1 MKNHYGKYW
10 LSVALAATFLTGC
23 TNSGDMPLPDGN
35 ELRISG
41 SYGEDG
47 DATRAKINE
56 FTWEPGDKIGV
67 FCTTTGGNNTNVPY
81 VLDESF
87 STDEGNFKFDSSS
100 AAEALK
106 ISFDNDKTYDIY
118 AYYPFQGTA
127 GSNPGITVDC
137 SDQMRPPNLLT
148 ASVTEHSGKNP
159 FVTLRF
165 RHALSKL
172 VVEFS
177 SDDYLFDRDI
187 KIYISGLYVTGTANA
202 DGSSPINV
210 VPTGNKIENKTY
222 SIPAIWGEKYR
233 SRTLTAYF
241 PPQDNVSITIKV
253 EGLTN
258 DSGSYSGEITLPSV
272 SLRANEITTLNLYV
286 EQGGKITLNSAT
298 ISDWTSISQTIT
310 QEIK

>member
-1 MKNHYGKYW
+1 MKNIYKIC
-10 LSVALAATFLTGC
+10 LLAALAATLLTGC
-23 TNSGDMPLPDGN
+23 INSGDMPLREGN

-41 SYGEDG
+41 YCG
-47 DATRAKINE
+47 DEGDVTRAKINDY
-56 FTWEPGDKIGV
+56 FWEPSDKIGV
-67 FCTTTGGNNTNVPY
+67 FCTTTGKNNLNVPY
-81 VLDESF
+81 VLDGDSKIIAG
-87 STDEGNFKFDSSS
+87 TFKFDSSS

-106 ISFDNDKTYDIY
+106 ISFDNDKTYNIY
-118 AYYPFQGTA
+118 AYYPFEGTA

-137 SDQMRPPNLLT
+137 SNQRDTPNLLT
-148 ASVTEHSGKNP
+148 ASVTEHSGKNS
-159 FVTLRF
+159 FVNLRF

-177 SDDYLFDRDI
+177 SDDYLFDNTI
-187 KIYISGLYVTGTANA
+187 KFYISGLYVTGTANA
-202 DGSSPINV
+202 DGNSPINV
-210 VPTGNKIENKTY
+210 VPSGNKIVKKQY
-222 SIPAIWGEKYR
+222 FIPMIVGEKYR

-241 PPQDNVSITIKV
+241 PPQENAEIKITV

-272 SLRANEITTLNLYV
+272 NLRANEITTLNLSV

-298 ISDWTSISQTIT
+298 ISDWTNLSQTII